1 MASFIHSYMK
11 AILTFDLPEEEPE
24 FKEALN
30 GGMYKYALWKLDQEL
45 RGKIKYEQLSD
56 CEHKC
61 YSDIREQL
69 HQILSQNNLDIE

>member
-1 MASFIHSYMK
+1 MK

-30 GGMYKYALWKLDQEL
+30 GGMYKYALWKIDQEL